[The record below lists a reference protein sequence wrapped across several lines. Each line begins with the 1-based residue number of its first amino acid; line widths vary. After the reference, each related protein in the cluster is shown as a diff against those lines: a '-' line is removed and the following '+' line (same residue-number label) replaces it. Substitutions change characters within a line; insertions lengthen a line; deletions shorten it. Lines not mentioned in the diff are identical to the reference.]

1 MSTADKVRKSVNDSI
16 KSAEDFVESTKKSLQ
31 RELSKTT
38 PKIQH
43 ALDQSV
49 DEAGKALSNA
59 LTATDKKASHEQVEL
74 LKSYRSFLQGQV
86 AFVDKRIKAIE
97 DHDRSRGA
105 R

>member
-1 MSTADKVRKSVNDSI
+1 MSAGERVRKSIDDSI
-16 KSAEDFVESTKKSLQ
+16 KSTEEFIESMKKSLQ
-31 RELSKTT
+31 SELSKTT

-59 LTATDKKASHEQVEL
+59 LKATDKKASHEQIEL

-86 AFVDKRIKAIE
+86 AFVDKRIKAMKSE
-97 DHDRSRGA
+97 
-105 R
+105 